1 VLEPGAEEEFMV
13 RTRSVIL
20 AALLTTAPAIAA
32 DKTEPGQPP
41 AHQHGGASLQV
52 SLDGRA
58 LQVALE
64 GPSDNLLGFEHAPRN
79 DAEKQAVARAEQKL
93 KLPGQLVGI
102 PPAAECQP
110 QLARVN
116 IKLPAAGSGE
126 THSDIEAEW
135 RWDCGKL
142 DALTHVDV
150 SGLFKAFPRVKH
162 LKVEVVTARGQKT
175 AVLKPGAARIK
186 IAS

>member
-1 VLEPGAEEEFMV
+1 MV
-13 RTRSVIL
+13 RARSLVL
-20 AALLTTAPAIAA
+20 VTLLTTAPAVAA
-32 DKTEPGQPP
+32 DKTAADRPP
-41 AHQHGGASLQV
+41 AHQHGAAGLQV

-93 KLPGQLVGI
+93 KQPLQLVGI

-110 QLARVN
+110 QPARVD

-126 THSDIEAEW
+126 THSEIEAEW
-135 RWDCGKL
+135 RWDCGKP

-150 SGLFKAFPRVKH
+150 SGLFKAFPRLKQ

-175 AVLKPGAARIK
+175 AILKPGAARLK